1 MRQGRRILPWCAA
14 IALIA
19 CGALTPVHASAAK
32 SAGANP
38 SAPASPRARASL
50 RQFSGYVTALDK
62 TSLTVEKR
70 GKKPESKSF
79 TKHATMSTVGEVQ
92 KEARVTVFYRD
103 EDGHAVAHRVI
114 VKEAGGSASGG
125 R

>member
-14 IALIA
+14 IAVIA
-19 CGALTPVHASAAK
+19 CGALAPVHALAAK
-32 SAGANP
+32 SVGAKS
-38 SAPASPRARASL
+38 SAPASSRARASL

-62 TSLTVEKR
+62 ASLTVEKR

-79 TKHATMSTVGEVQ
+79 TKHATMSTVGEIQ

-103 EDGHAVAHRVI
+103 EDGHAIAHRVV

-125 R
+125 S